1 MSDSTQLNRT
11 SREERKKKKKKKK
24 TLNRH
29 RKNDD
34 PSSEHGNVRS
44 PNGVE
49 TPVDDLIK
57 NKATR

>member
-11 SREERKKKKKKKK
+11 SREERKKKKKERQ

-34 PSSEHGNVRS
+34 PSSENGNVRA

-49 TPVDDLIK
+49 APADDLIK